1 MTVKVAYF
9 LPQATKAIHELL
21 VVPNQQFEVQTFF
34 ASLFVA
40 LLFQISSLVT
50 KGSTM
55 AQDELTE
62 TKSMDTVRYSGP
74 LSQCANGYALCISQP
89 WHPH

>member
-9 LPQATKAIHELL
+9 SLQATRAIHELL
-21 VVPNQQFEVQTFF
+21 LVPNQQFEVQTFF

-50 KGSTM
+50 KGSTV

-62 TKSMDTVRYSGP
+62 TKSMDTVRYFGP
-74 LSQCANGYALCISQP
+74 LSQGANGYALRTSWP